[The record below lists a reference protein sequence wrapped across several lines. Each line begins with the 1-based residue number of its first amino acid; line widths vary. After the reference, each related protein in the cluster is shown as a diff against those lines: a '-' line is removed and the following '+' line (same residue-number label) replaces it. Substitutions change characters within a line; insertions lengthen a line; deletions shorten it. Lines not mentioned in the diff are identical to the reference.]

1 MKKKMAVVLIAAM
14 TVATG
19 AGSVIVQAAPQE
31 IKAESITENADVIS
45 MTFAEDDL
53 YYMGTGENDTTV
65 ILGASEDWSDYE
77 AVITENGTMTIITSR
92 DMENKTEKEVSDTA
106 ASVEVSEDKDSV
118 TITLPDGSKVKAERS
133 DLMKSLMQLIGAVDT
148 FESAVDRGE
157 LDAE

>member
-1 MKKKMAVVLIAAM
+1 MKKKMAVALIAAM
-14 TVATG
+14 TVAAG
-19 AGSVIVQAAPQE
+19 AGSVVVQAAPQE
-31 IKAESITENADVIS
+31 AKSVTENADVLAV
-45 MTFAEDDL
+45 TFAEDDL

-92 DMENKTEKEVSDTA
+92 DMENKTEKEVLDTT